1 MIDESANE
9 IVLNTQNSILNY
21 NNNNCSQL
29 SQTQKNISD
38 KIDRSYGLSN
48 SLLNR
53 DIK

>member
-9 IVLNTQNSILNY
+9 IVLNTQNSILN
-21 NNNNCSQL
+21 NNYCQL
-29 SQTQKNISD
+29 SQTQKNISN
-38 KIDRSYGLSN
+38 KIDRNYGLSN